1 MAYDYRK
8 LLGRIVEMYGTQY
21 SFAEAMG
28 LSEHSLSVKLNN
40 RRNFKQTEIKKACEL
55 LNIAPSEMSDYFF
68 TAEVQS
74 GLTATERTDAI

>member
-8 LLGRIVEMYGTQY
+8 LLGRIVEVYGTQY

-55 LNIAPSEMSDYFF
+55 LNIAPAEMSDYFF
-68 TAEVQS
+68 TTEVQNA
-74 GLTATERTDAI
+74 LT

>member
-8 LLGRIVEMYGTQY
+8 LLGRIVEVYGTQY

-68 TAEVQS
+68 TTKVQNC
-74 GLTATERTDAI
+74 LT